1 MDTPLFDGELVHARR
16 MIYTPSAFAKSN
28 LVHLQEV
35 GQLQARSPHASTRQG
50 LASYLFFVV
59 ESGSGTLEYE
69 GETRVLCAG
78 DCVFLDCRRPYRHYT
93 GDDLWQLRWAHFYGP
108 NMAAIY
114 KKYRERGGQPSFH
127 PENTAPY
134 TRRLEALY
142 TLAAS
147 DNYVRDMQICEGLFA
162 LLTLLMQESWH
173 PEIVRTAGTK
183 RQNVQ
188 EIKDYLDLHFAEKI
202 TLDALASLASLAREH
217 GVPVASHD
225 DDTVEKL
232 ELMQQL
238 GCTISEFPISLEVAA
253 EARRR
258 GMSTVMGTPNIL
270 LGKSH
275 SGNLSA
281 SEAVRGGVASCLCSD
296 YYPTAMLQSAFVLH
310 HTFKLPLEE
319 AFAMLTINPARAVAA
334 DDQIG
339 SLEEGKKADV
349 LVVREVEEGQ
359 HSYPVITMAMVDG
372 RVVSRTWYP
381 SLPSMSA
388 RFATDAAT
396 VEETLVDEGVRA

>member
-1 MDTPLFDGELVHARR
+1 MQQTVWAVDGSFFAQRISGIQRYSIELLAALDEMAPAGLVELVVPPQVKAPAYQN
-16 MIYTPSAFAKSN
+16 IKVVPF
-28 LVHLQEV
+28 
-35 GQLQARSPHASTRQG
+35 GTRQG

-69 GETRVLCAG
+69 GETRVLSAG

-202 TLDALASLASLAREH
+202 TLDALAERFYINKFYLTRVFKEQFGLSVTSYLTQLRITQAKRLLRFTDKSVEN
-217 GVPVASHD
+217 VAQECGLNDANYFSRLFKK
-225 DDTVEKL
+225 VEGTTPG
-232 ELMQQL
+232 EY
-238 GCTISEFPISLEVAA
+238 
-253 EARRR
+253 RR
-258 GMSTVMGTPNIL
+258 
-270 LGKSH
+270 
-275 SGNLSA
+275 
-281 SEAVRGGVASCLCSD
+281 
-296 YYPTAMLQSAFVLH
+296 Q
-310 HTFKLPLEE
+310 
-319 AFAMLTINPARAVAA
+319 
-334 DDQIG
+334 
-339 SLEEGKKADV
+339 
-349 LVVREVEEGQ
+349 
-359 HSYPVITMAMVDG
+359 
-372 RVVSRTWYP
+372 W
-381 SLPSMSA
+381 
-388 RFATDAAT
+388 
-396 VEETLVDEGVRA
+396 

>member
-1 MDTPLFDGELVHARR
+1 MPAPG
-16 MIYTPSAFAKSN
+16 K
-28 LVHLQEV
+28 
-35 GQLQARSPHASTRQG
+35 G

-69 GETRVLCAG
+69 GETRVLSAG
-78 DCVFLDCRRPYRHYT
+78 DCVFLDCRHPYRHYT

-202 TLDALASLASLAREH
+202 TLDALAERFYINKFYLTRVFKEQFGLSVTSYLTQLRITQAKRLLRFTDRS
-217 GVPVASHD
+217 
-225 DDTVEKL
+225 VE
-232 ELMQQL
+232 
-238 GCTISEFPISLEVAA
+238 
-253 EARRR
+253 
-258 GMSTVMGTPNIL
+258 
-270 LGKSH
+270 
-275 SGNLSA
+275 
-281 SEAVRGGVASCLCSD
+281 SCG
-296 YYPTAMLQSAFVLH
+296 A
-310 HTFKLPLEE
+310 
-319 AFAMLTINPARAVAA
+319 
-334 DDQIG
+334 
-339 SLEEGKKADV
+339 
-349 LVVREVEEGQ
+349 
-359 HSYPVITMAMVDG
+359 
-372 RVVSRTWYP
+372 
-381 SLPSMSA
+381 
-388 RFATDAAT
+388 
-396 VEETLVDEGVRA
+396 GVRAERRQLFFPPV

>member
-69 GETRVLCAG
+69 GETRVLSAG

-142 TLAAS
+142 TLASS

-188 EIKDYLDLHFAEKI
+188 EIKDYLDLHFTEKI
-202 TLDALASLASLAREH
+202 TLDALAERFYINKFYLTRVFKEQF
-217 GVPVASHD
+217 G
-225 DDTVEKL
+225 
-232 ELMQQL
+232 
-238 GCTISEFPISLEVAA
+238 
-253 EARRR
+253 
-258 GMSTVMGTPNIL
+258 
-270 LGKSH
+270 
-275 SGNLSA
+275 LS
-281 SEAVRGGVASCLCSD
+281 VTSCLTQLRITQAKRLLRD
-296 YYPTAMLQSAFVLH
+296 H
-310 HTFKLPLEE
+310 HL
-319 AFAMLTINPARAVAA
+319 
-334 DDQIG
+334 
-339 SLEEGKKADV
+339 
-349 LVVREVEEGQ
+349 
-359 HSYPVITMAMVDG
+359 
-372 RVVSRTWYP
+372 
-381 SLPSMSA
+381 
-388 RFATDAAT
+388 
-396 VEETLVDEGVRA
+396 